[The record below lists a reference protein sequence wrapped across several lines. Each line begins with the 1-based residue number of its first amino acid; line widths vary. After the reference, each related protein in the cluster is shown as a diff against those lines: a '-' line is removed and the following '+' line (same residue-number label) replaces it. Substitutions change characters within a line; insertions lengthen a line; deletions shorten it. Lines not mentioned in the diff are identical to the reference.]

1 MPRLYRSVILAGCG
15 HWIQQERPA
24 ETNALLLVPGRHRRV
39 LTSRGRARGS
49 LAAVDATPLP
59 CSAPL
64 GDYERQAERLLAG
77 HRARDPAVL
86 GIVRCRHPRFLDE
99 KVPWLPKD
107 LTAADVAAASFD
119 LADARL
125 TVARAYD
132 FADWPAL
139 AEWVAEVE
147 RGGAA
152 AHFETAVEAVV
163 GGNLL
168 ALEALLAAEPAL
180 VRARSTRRTCFDPP
194 VHRATLLHYV
204 GANGV
209 EGNRQRTPPNAVAI
223 ARALLESGAE
233 PDALAGFYGCEC
245 ATLSLLVSSSH
256 PHEAGL
262 QVELAEL
269 LLDHGA
275 ALEGRGEAWGTPLL
289 TALVFGYPATA
300 EALAR
305 RGARVGLAAAA
316 GLGRLDEAARLL
328 PNATASERHLALAL
342 AAQLG
347 HAPLV
352 RLLLDAGED
361 PDRFNPRGA
370 HAHATPLHHA
380 ALAGHAAVVELL
392 VERGARLD
400 LADTIYRGTPLGW
413 ARHAGRREIEA
424 FLRSRGAR

>member
-1 MPRLYRSVILAGCG
+1 MD
-15 HWIQQERPA
+15 
-24 ETNALLLVPGRHRRV
+24 T
-39 LTSRGRARGS
+39 
-49 LAAVDATPLP
+49 TPLP
-59 CSAPL
+59 LRAPL

-77 HRARDPAVL
+77 HRARDPRAL
-86 GIVRCRHPRFLDE
+86 GIVRCRHPRFLRDD
-99 KVPWLPKD
+99 VPWLARN
-107 LTAADVAAASFD
+107 LSEADVAAAAFD
-119 LADARL
+119 LDDARL
-125 TVARAYD
+125 TVARGYD

-139 AEWVAEVE
+139 VEWVDALG
-147 RGGAA
+147 RGGEVTR
-152 AHFETAVEAVV
+152 FESAVEALV
-163 GGNLL
+163 GGELSGL
-168 ALEALLAAEPAL
+168 AALLAADPAL
-180 VRARSTRRTCFDPP
+180 VRARSTRRTHFDPP

-209 EGNRQRTPPNAVAI
+209 EGQRQRTPPNAVAL
-223 ARALLESGAE
+223 AGLLLEAGAE

-262 QVELAEL
+262 QIELAEL

-275 ALEGRGEAWGTPLL
+275 ALEVCGESWGTPLI
-289 TALVFGYPATA
+289 TALVFGFPATA

-305 RGARVGLAAAA
+305 RGARIGLAAAA
-316 GLGRLDEAARLL
+316 GLGRLDEAARHL
-328 PNATASERHLALAL
+328 PGSDATERHLAFAL

-361 PDRFNPRGA
+361 PDRYNPPGA

-392 VERGARLD
+392 ADRGARLD
-400 LADTIYRGTPLGW
+400 IRDKIYASTPLGW
-413 ARHAGRREIEA
+413 ARHAGRREVEA
-424 FLRSRGAR
+424 FLRSHGAP

>member
-1 MPRLYRSVILAGCG
+1 M
-15 HWIQQERPA
+15 
-24 ETNALLLVPGRHRRV
+24 
-39 LTSRGRARGS
+39 
-49 LAAVDATPLP
+49 DMTPLLFR
-59 CSAPL
+59 APL

-77 HRARDPAVL
+77 HRARDAAAL
-86 GIVRCRHPRFLDE
+86 GIVHCRHPRFLRE
-99 KVPWLPKD
+99 TVLWLPKD
-107 LTAADVAAASFD
+107 LTEADVAAAPFD
-119 LADARL
+119 LDDARL

-139 AEWVAEVE
+139 VEWVTEVE
-147 RGGAA
+147 RGGAVA
-152 AHFETAVEAVV
+152 RFEAAVEAVV
-163 GGNLL
+163 GGDLA
-168 ALEALLAAEPAL
+168 ALETLLAADPDL
-180 VRARSTRRTCFDPP
+180 VRGRSTRRTHFDPP

-209 EGNRQRTPPNAVAI
+209 EGHRQRTPPNAVAI
-223 ARALLESGAE
+223 ARALLGAGAE

-275 ALEGRGEAWGTPLL
+275 ALEGCGESWGTPLL
-289 TALVFGYPATA
+289 TALVFGFPGTA

-305 RGARVGLAAAA
+305 RGARGGLAAAA
-316 GLGRLDEAARLL
+316 GLGRLEEAALLL
-328 PNATASERHLALAL
+328 PAATAPERHLALAL

-361 PDRFNPRGA
+361 PDRFNPPGA

-380 ALAGHAAVVELL
+380 ALGGHAAVVELL
-392 VERGARLD
+392 VSRGARLD
-400 LADTIYRGTPLGW
+400 LADRIYSSTPLGW
-413 ARHAGRREIEA
+413 ARHAGRREVEA
-424 FLRSRGAR
+424 FLLSRGAP

>member
-1 MPRLYRSVILAGCG
+1 MSPTAMD
-15 HWIQQERPA
+15 
-24 ETNALLLVPGRHRRV
+24 T
-39 LTSRGRARGS
+39 
-49 LAAVDATPLP
+49 TPLP
-59 CSAPL
+59 FRAPL
-64 GDYERQAERLLAG
+64 GDYERQAAHLLAG
-77 HRARDPAVL
+77 HRARDAAVL
-86 GIVRCRHPRFLDE
+86 GLVRCRHPRFLRE
-99 KVPWLPKD
+99 SVPWLPKD
-107 LTAADVAAASFD
+107 LTEADVAAAPFSLD
-119 LADARL
+119 DARL

-139 AEWVAEVE
+139 EEWVGDVA
-147 RGGAA
+147 RGGAVTR
-152 AHFETAVEAVV
+152 FESAVEAVV
-163 GGNLL
+163 GGDL
-168 ALEALLAAEPAL
+168 AGLATLLAADPAL
-180 VRARSTRRTCFDPP
+180 VRARSTRRTHFDPP

-209 EGNRQRTPPNAVAI
+209 EGHRQRTPPNAVAI
-223 ARALLESGAE
+223 ARALLDAGAE

-275 ALEGRGEAWGTPLL
+275 SIEGCGESWGTPLL
-289 TALVFGYPATA
+289 TALVFGFQATA

-305 RGARVGLAAAA
+305 RGARITLAGAA
-316 GLGRLDEAARLL
+316 GLGRLAEAARLL
-328 PNATASERHLALAL
+328 PVATAPERHLALTV

-347 HAPLV
+347 HASLV

-361 PDRFNPRGA
+361 PDRFNPPGA

-380 ALAGHAAVVELL
+380 ALGGHAAAVEAL

-400 LADTIYRGTPLGW
+400 IPDKIYSSTPLGW
-413 ARHAGRREIEA
+413 ARHAGQQVVEA
-424 FLRSRGAR
+424 FLLSRGAP